1 MIGYEAEQLKK
12 MQTKILKNYGATE
25 QALKMI
31 EEANELI
38 EAVKGY
44 INGTD
49 TKEHLIEEMG
59 DVENMIDQF
68 KIHLN
73 AWTDVER
80 VKIFKARRQIIRIAR
95 GKD

>member
-1 MIGYEAEQLKK
+1 
-12 MQTKILKNYGATE
+12 
-25 QALKMI
+25 
-31 EEANELI
+31 
-38 EAVKGY
+38 
-44 INGTD
+44 
-49 TKEHLIEEMG
+49 MG